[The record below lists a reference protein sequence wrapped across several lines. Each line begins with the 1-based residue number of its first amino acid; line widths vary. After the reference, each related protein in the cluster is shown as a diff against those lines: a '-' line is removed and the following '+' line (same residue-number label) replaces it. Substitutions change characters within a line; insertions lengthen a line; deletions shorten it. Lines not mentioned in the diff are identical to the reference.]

1 MELLYKELTEKIIGA
16 LFEVFNNLGPGLS
29 EIIYKRAV
37 MEELN
42 RVKLEFKVEKN
53 VPIFYKRK
61 RLGLYRLDFIIEEKV
76 ILELKVKS
84 EIELIDEAQIITYL
98 KSTGYRIG
106 ILANFGSKKL
116 EFKRF
121 IV

>member
-1 MELLYKELTEKIIGA
+1 MDLLYKELTGKIIKV
-16 LFEVFNNLGPGLS
+16 LFEVFNNLGPGLT

-37 MEELN
+37 IEELE
-42 RVKLEFKVEKN
+42 RVKLKLATEKN
-53 VPIFYKRK
+53 VPIFYKNK
-61 RLGLYRLDFIIEEKV
+61 KLGYYRLDFLIEEKV

-84 EIELIDEAQIITYL
+84 AIEPIDEAQIITYL
-98 KSTGYRIG
+98 KSTGHRIG
-106 ILANFGSKKL
+106 ILANFGAKKL

>member
-1 MELLYKELTEKIIGA
+1 MELLYKELTGRVIKA
-16 LFEVFNNLGPGLS
+16 LFEVFNNLGQGLT
-29 EIIYKRAV
+29 EVIYKRAV
-37 MEELN
+37 IEELDK
-42 RVKLEFKVEKN
+42 VKIKFAIEKN
-53 VPIFYKRK
+53 VPIFYKNK
-61 RLGLYRLDFIIEEKV
+61 KLGYYRLDFLIEEKV

-84 EIELIDEAQIITYL
+84 TIEPIDEAQIIAYL

-106 ILANFGSKKL
+106 ILANFGSKRF

>member
-1 MELLYKELTEKIIGA
+1 MELLYKELTEKIIKA

-37 MEELN
+37 TKELKDSN
-42 RVKLEFKVEKN
+42 LKVETEKDAL
-53 VPIFYKRK
+53 IYYKK
-61 RLGLYRLDFIIEEKV
+61 AKIGSYRLDMLIENKV

-84 EIELIDEAQIITYL
+84 SLEPFDDAQILGYL
-98 KSTGYRIG
+98 RSTGYRIG
-106 ILANFGSKKL
+106 LLVNFGSKKL

>member
-1 MELLYKELTEKIIGA
+1 MELLYKDLTEKIIKA
-16 LFEVFNNLGPGLS
+16 LFEVFNTLGPGLS
-29 EIIYKRAV
+29 ELTYRRAV
-37 MEELN
+37 IEEFN
-42 RVKLEFKVEKN
+42 CAKIIFKTEIES
-53 VPIFYKRK
+53 PIFYKNK
-61 RLGLYRLDFIIEEKV
+61 KIGAYRLDFLVDKKV

-84 EIELIDEAQIITYL
+84 GLEPIDEAQIITYL

-116 EFKRF
+116 EFRRF

>member
-1 MELLYKELTEKIIGA
+1 MELLYKELTEKIIKA
-16 LFEVFNNLGPGLS
+16 LFEVYNNIGPGLT
-29 EIIYKRAV
+29 EVIYKRAII
-37 MEELN
+37 EEISKS
-42 RVKLEFKVEKN
+42 KLKFETERS
-53 VPIFYKRK
+53 VPVFYKHK
-61 RLGLYRLDFIIEEKV
+61 KLGLYRLDFIIEEKV

-84 EIELIDEAQIITYL
+84 EIEPLDEAQIITYL

-106 ILANFGSKKL
+106 ILANFGTKKL

>member
-1 MELLYKELTEKIIGA
+1 MK
-16 LFEVFNNLGPGLS
+16 
-29 EIIYKRAV
+29 
-37 MEELN
+37 
-42 RVKLEFKVEKN
+42 
-53 VPIFYKRK
+53 
-61 RLGLYRLDFIIEEKV
+61 KV

-84 EIELIDEAQIITYL
+84 GLEPIDEAQIITYL

-116 EFKRF
+116 EFRRF

>member
-1 MELLYKELTEKIIGA
+1 LELLYKELTEKIIGA

>member
-1 MELLYKELTEKIIGA
+1 MELLYKDLTEKIIKV

-37 MEELN
+37 IEELN
-42 RVKLEFKVEKN
+42 AGRLEFKTEKN
-53 VPIFYKRK
+53 VHILYKNK
-61 RLGLYRLDFIIEEKV
+61 KLGLYRLDFIIDDKV
-76 ILELKVKS
+76 VLELKVKS
-84 EIELIDEAQIITYL
+84 KIEPIDEAQIITYL

-106 ILANFGSKKL
+106 ILANFGGTKL

>member
-1 MELLYKELTEKIIGA
+1 MELLYKELTEKIIKA
-16 LFEVFNNLGPGLS
+16 LFEVFNNLGPGLT

-37 MEELN
+37 IEELN
-42 RVKLEFKVEKN
+42 GSKLKFEVEKN
-53 VPIFYKRK
+53 VPIFYKNK
-61 RLGLYRLDFIIEEKV
+61 KLGLYRLDFIIEEKV

-84 EIELIDEAQIITYL
+84 GLEPIDEAQVITYL
-98 KSTGYRIG
+98 KATGYRIG
-106 ILANFGSKKL
+106 ILVNFGAKKL